1 MENMKTLASTVKET
15 LEEDPRTRNSDSFLY
30 LKVLEA
36 IAKQKECPNLSSMT
50 VPFFLLHMKEFGFPP
65 FESVRRNRQLIQA
78 KYPDLQASDPIDA
91 HRLVNEERML
101 DYVREAKY
109 EV

>member
-1 MENMKTLASTVKET
+1 MENMKTLASVVKET
-15 LEEDPRTRNSDSFLY
+15 LEEDPRTRNSDNFLY

-36 IAKQKECPNLSSMT
+36 IAKQRKSPSLSSMT
-50 VPFFLLHMKEFGFPP
+50 VPFFLLHMKEYGFPP

-78 KYPDLQASDPIDA
+78 KHPDLAASDPIDA

-101 DYVREAKY
+101 DYVRSAKY
-109 EV
+109 DA